1 MRVTGDVHPPTVAVA
16 SYFPKKGFSE
26 VRIRNNVTQVADED
40 RTVYTYDEYVFIVE
54 TVDGLQQKV
63 EDNID
68 AWIATGRA
76 LETNENASIVQDMR
90 TEIADAVS
98 TGDLDNA
105 YREGVNSV

>member
-1 MRVTGDVHPPTVAVA
+1 MRVTGDAYPPTVAVA
-16 SYFPKKGFSE
+16 PYFPKKGFSE
-26 VRIRNNVTQVADED
+26 VRIRNNVTQVSDED

-63 EDNID
+63 EGNLD

-90 TEIADAVS
+90 TEIANSVS
-98 TGDLDNA
+98 TGDLEAA
-105 YREGVNSV
+105 YKEGVNSI